1 MHGSQ
6 LQQKPAD
13 VSDNKT
19 DVALYMY
26 TWVCICIENSMGG
39 CRETGAG
46 FVPGERDPRER
57 FSS

>member
-1 MHGSQ
+1 M
-6 LQQKPAD
+6 QQKPAD

-26 TWVCICIENSMGG
+26 TQVCICIENSMGG
-39 CRETGAG
+39 CRETGDG